1 MPPGLADAW
10 AKPLSEFATLPA
22 TEIEPGLRERHRIY
36 SLLTMAVVASQ
47 FNGNK
52 HGDRGDYGPWREGQ
66 VELEAGADRVY
77 RGGTYL
83 GHNIG
88 AIAVD
93 ARGTIVDFDF
103 NHNEVFNSSVEH
115 AESRLVRRLFGLA
128 QVFDPWRQAGV
139 GVAPEVA
146 AGVGAGAAP
155 QVAPD
160 VAGERP
166 THARGSA
173 RTFLFTA
180 DPVATLS
187 AVGAAA
193 PAQRGLRD
201 PPRRRLDLH
210 LARVLRAVLRD
221 HGPGQRPRGR
231 LPAIRPGPV
240 PRREPDVPGHAR
252 RRPRQR
258 EARRRAAPDPGRSLR
273 LRPGTTG

>member
-1 MPPGLADAW
+1 MPDADDRPTRPVPPGLDDAW
-10 AKPLSEFATLPA
+10 TSRSATSRRCPA
-22 TEIEPGLRERHRIY
+22 TRIEPGLRERHRIY

-128 QVFDPWRQAGV
+128 QMFDPWRQAGV
-139 GVAPEVA
+139 SRRVA
-146 AGVGAGAAP
+146 AARP
-155 QVAPD
+155 STP
-160 VAGERP
+160 ERRP
-166 THARGSA
+166 GPSCSPRIRWPPCGGRGRRS
-173 RTFLFTA
+173 
-180 DPVATLS
+180 
-187 AVGAAA
+187 
-193 PAQRGLRD
+193 AQRGYGTL
-201 PPRRRLDLH
+201 
-210 LARVLRAVLRD
+210 LADVSIYTSLESCAQCSGIMALANVREVAYLQYDQGQYLVGNLMYRATRGG
-221 HGPGQRPRGR
+221 GPGS
-231 LPAIRPGPV
+231 
-240 PRREPDVPGHAR
+240 E
-252 RRPRQR
+252 
-258 EARRRAAPDPGRSLR
+258 RRAGAPQPIPGGASTSS
-273 LRPGTTG
+273 GTTG